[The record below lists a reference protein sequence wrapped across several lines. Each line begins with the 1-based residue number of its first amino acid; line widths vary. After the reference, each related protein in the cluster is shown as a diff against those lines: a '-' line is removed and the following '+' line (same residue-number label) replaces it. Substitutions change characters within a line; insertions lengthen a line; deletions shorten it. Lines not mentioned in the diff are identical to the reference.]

1 MKRFY
6 KTAGVSEGPDGFGVT
21 LDGRPIKTPGR
32 AAIAVPYRGLAEA
45 IAAEWDAQEAE
56 IKPHTMP
63 MMQLAAT
70 VIDHFPVN
78 RTAVEATVLRF
89 AETDTV
95 CYRAEPG
102 QPNELVRLQK
112 ALWDPLLDW
121 LADRHGARLITA
133 EGILA
138 VTQPRGA
145 LDRLAGVVA
154 AMDDWRL
161 GALQSATA
169 SSGSL
174 VIGLAL
180 VEGRIDA
187 DEAFAAA
194 ELDSG
199 FEIDRWGEDAEAA
212 RRRAVVA
219 ADLKAARRFHDLVA
233 A

>member
-6 KTAGVSEGPDGFGVT
+6 KTAGVTEGPDGFGVT

-32 AAIAVPYRGLAEA
+32 ATIAVPHRRLAEA
-45 IAAEWDAQEAE
+45 VAAEWEAQEGE

-70 VIDHFPVN
+70 VIDHFPAN
-78 RTAVEATVLRF
+78 RPAVEASVLRF

-102 QPNELVRLQK
+102 QPNELIRLQT

-121 LADRHGARLITA
+121 LADSHGARLKTA

-138 VTQPRGA
+138 VTQPRVA
-145 LDRLAGVVA
+145 LDRLAGVVT

-161 GALQSATA
+161 GALQSAA
-169 SSGSL
+169 SSSGSL

-187 DEAFAAA
+187 EEAFAAA

-199 FEIDRWGEDAEAA
+199 FEIDRWGEDAEAT

-233 A
+233 S

>member
-1 MKRFY
+1 VKRFY
-6 KTAGVSEGPDGFGVT
+6 KAAGVSEGPGGFGVT

-32 AAIAVPYRGLAEA
+32 AAVAVPHRALAEA
-45 IAAEWDAQEAE
+45 IAAEWEAQEDE

-70 VIDHFPVN
+70 VIDHLPAH
-78 RTAVEATVLRF
+78 RPTVEATVLRF

-102 QPNELVRLQK
+102 QPTELIGLQK
-112 ALWDPLLDW
+112 GLWDPLLDW
-121 LADRHGARLITA
+121 LADSHGARLETA

-138 VTQPRGA
+138 VTQPREA
-145 LDRLAGVVA
+145 LDRLAQIVT

-161 GALQSATA
+161 GALQSAAA

-199 FEIDRWGEDAEAA
+199 FEIDRWGEDAEAT

-219 ADLKAARRFHDLVA
+219 ADLKAARRFHDLA
-233 A
+233 AP

>member
-6 KTAGVSEGPDGFGVT
+6 KDAGVIDGPEGFGIG
-21 LDGRPIKTPGR
+21 LDGRQIKTPGR
-32 AAIAVPYRGLAEA
+32 VPLTVPFRPLAEA
-45 IAAEWDAQEAE
+45 IAEEWRAQETE

-70 VIDHFPVN
+70 VIDHFPAN
-78 RTAVEATVLRF
+78 RPAVEATVLRF

-102 QPNELVRLQK
+102 QPTELIRLQK

-121 LADRHGARLITA
+121 LAARHGVRLQTA

-138 VTQPRGA
+138 VKQPPEA
-145 LDRLAGVVA
+145 LEKLAEVVS

-161 GALQSATA
+161 GAFQSAAA

-187 DEAFAAA
+187 DAAFAAA

-199 FEIDRWGEDAEAA
+199 FEIDRWGEDAEAT

-219 ADLKAARRFHDLVA
+219 ADLKAARRFHDLVTS
-233 A
+233 

>member
-6 KTAGVSEGPDGFGVT
+6 KEASVGEGPEGFAVM

-32 AAIAVPYRGLAEA
+32 ATMTVPFRRLAEA
-45 IAAEWDAQEAE
+45 IAAEWQAQEGE
-56 IKPHTMP
+56 IRPHTMP

-70 VIDHFPVN
+70 VIDHIPVH
-78 RTAVEATVLRF
+78 RDAVRATTLRF

-95 CYRAEPG
+95 CYRAGPG
-102 QPNELVRLQK
+102 QPIELIRLQK

-121 LADRHGARLITA
+121 LADRWGARLETV
-133 EGILA
+133 EGILP
-138 VTQPRGA
+138 VTQPRAA
-145 LDRLAGVVA
+145 LDRLGGVVF

-161 GALQSATA
+161 GALQSAAA

-187 DEAFAAA
+187 DAAFAAA

-199 FEIDRWGEDAEAA
+199 FEIDRWGEDAEST

-219 ADLKAARRFHDLVA
+219 ADLTAARRFHDLVA

>member
-1 MKRFY
+1 LKRFY
-6 KTAGVSEGPDGFGVT
+6 KAAGVSEGPNGFGVV

-32 AAIAVPYRGLAEA
+32 ATIAVPHRRLAEA

-56 IKPHTMP
+56 VKPHTMP

-70 VIDHFPVN
+70 VIDHFPAN
-78 RTAVEATVLRF
+78 RSAVEATVLRF

-95 CYRAEPG
+95 CYRAEAD
-102 QPNELVRLQK
+102 QPNELIRLQK

-121 LADRHGARLITA
+121 LSDRHGARLETA

-138 VTQPRGA
+138 VTQPREA
-145 LDRLAGVVA
+145 LDTLAGVVA

-161 GALQSATA
+161 GAFQSAAA
-169 SSGSL
+169 SSDSF

-180 VEGRIDA
+180 IEGRIDA
-187 DEAFAAA
+187 DAAFAAA

-199 FEIDRWGEDAEAA
+199 FEIDRWGEDPEAT

-219 ADLKAARRFHDLVA
+219 ADLKAARRFHDLVTP
-233 A
+233 

>member
-6 KTAGVSEGPDGFGVT
+6 KTAGVSEGPEGFGVT

-32 AAIAVPYRGLAEA
+32 ATIAVPHRALAEA
-45 IAAEWDAQEAE
+45 IAAEWQAQESE

-70 VIDHFPVN
+70 VIDHFPAN
-78 RTAVEATVLRF
+78 RPAVEATILRF

-102 QPNELVRLQK
+102 QPTELIRLQK
-112 ALWDPLLDW
+112 ALWDPLLNW
-121 LADRHGARLITA
+121 LAECYAARLDTA

-138 VTQPRGA
+138 VTQPRAA

-161 GALQSATA
+161 GAFQSAAA
-169 SSGSL
+169 SSGSF

-187 DEAFAAA
+187 DAAFAAA

-212 RRRAVVA
+212 RRRAIVA
-219 ADLKAARRFHDLVA
+219 ADLKAARRFNDLVA

>member
-1 MKRFY
+1 M
-6 KTAGVSEGPDGFGVT
+6 P
-21 LDGRPIKTPGR
+21 
-32 AAIAVPYRGLAEA
+32 IAVPNRPLAEA
-45 IAAEWDAQEAE
+45 IAEEWRAQEIE
-56 IKPHTMP
+56 VRPHTMA

-70 VIDHFPVN
+70 VIDHLPVN
-78 RTAVEATVLRF
+78 RPAIEAAILRF

-102 QPNELVRLQK
+102 QPTELIRLQK

-121 LADRHGARLITA
+121 VYDRYGVTLKTT
-133 EGILA
+133 EGILPIA
-138 VTQPRGA
+138 QPGET
-145 LDRLAGVVA
+145 LAKLAEAVA
-154 AMDDWRL
+154 AMDAWRL
-161 GALQSATA
+161 GAFQSAAA
-169 SSGSL
+169 SSGSF

-199 FEIDRWGEDAEAA
+199 FEIDRWGEDPEAT

-219 ADLKAARRFHDLVA
+219 ADLKAARRFNDLVA
-233 A
+233 S